1 MRRSKNKLV
10 RGDYFVVPKLRR
22 AEAEFRLRGDKSI
35 SHRLLFFSALCDKR
49 ETTLIENISSA
60 DDVRRT
66 AECLEN
72 LGVEMK
78 YGMVGKGKKLEGDFS
93 VLVKGHGLHFDMPA
107 SCIFAGNSG
116 TTARIISTILAFQRF
131 PSILDGD
138 SSLRKRPM
146 KRITSPLRQLGLKI
160 WGRED
165 AGKLPLLFH
174 GKNGNRSAEDVP
186 QRNEGGMRFYLDVP
200 SAQVK
205 TALLLANLWSDLP
218 VYVKEPG
225 VSRDHT
231 ERILPF
237 FSVDVLRDEDGFMWI
252 EGVPRSPGKVRVPGD
267 ISSASFLSAVG
278 LLASGGRV
286 IIRDVLLNPTR
297 LGFFDVLSDMGAKIK
312 FEVRGKELGEEY
324 GDILVENSSLR
335 AVEVS
340 GDIIPKVI
348 DEIPILSVCA
358 LFSAGVFS
366 VRGAKEL
373 RVKETDRIKAMVEN
387 VRALGIDIEEYEDG
401 FSFEGI
407 GEKAGDYLSGDYLI
421 KTYGDHRIAMSFF
434 VLGTLIKGNIY
445 LDDVSCISVSYPEF
459 FDDMKKLT
467 L

>member
-1 MRRSKNKLV
+1 MRK
-10 RGDYFVVPKLRR
+10 DYFPVPKLKR
-22 AEAEFRLRGDKSI
+22 AEAGFRLRGDKSI
-35 SHRLLFFSALCDKR
+35 SHRLLFFSALCS
-49 ETTLIENISSA
+49 EGEETLIENISSA
-60 DDVRRT
+60 DDVCRT
-66 AECLEN
+66 LECLEL
-72 LGVEMK
+72 LGVEVK
-78 YGMVGKGKKLEGDFS
+78 YKAERRSPL
-93 VLVKGHGLHFDMPA
+93 LVKGHGLYFDMPT
-107 SCIFAGNSG
+107 SRVFAGNSG
-116 TTARIISTILAFQRF
+116 TTARIISTILAFQKF

-165 AGKLPLLFH
+165 AGKLPLLF
-174 GKNGNRSAEDVP
+174 NGRDSTAEDKS
-186 QRNEGGMRFYLDVP
+186 QRRGGEVRFLLDVP

-205 TALLLANLWSDLP
+205 TALLLANLWSDFP

-225 VSRDHT
+225 ASRDHT

-237 FSVDVLRDEDGFMWI
+237 FSVDILHDEEGFMWI
-252 EGVPRSPGKVRVPGD
+252 KGVPRSPGKTKVPGD
-267 ISSASFLSAVG
+267 ISSASFISALGV
-278 LLASGGRV
+278 LASGGRV

-335 AVEVS
+335 AVGVR

-358 LFSAGVFS
+358 LFSDGVFS

-373 RVKETDRIKAMVEN
+373 RVKETDRIKAIVEN
-387 VRALGIDIEEYEDG
+387 MRTLGVEVEEYEDG
-401 FSFEGI
+401 FSFEGM
-407 GEKAGDYLSGDYLI
+407 GEKAANFLSGDYLI

-434 VLGTLIKGNIY
+434 VLGTLIKGNIH
-445 LDDVSCISVSYPEF
+445 LDDISCISVSYPEF
-459 FDDMKKLT
+459 FDDMRKLT
-467 L
+467 EG

>member
-1 MRRSKNKLV
+1 MGKN
-10 RGDYFVVPKLRR
+10 YFAVPKLKQ
-22 AEAEFRLRGDKSI
+22 AKAEFCLRGDKSI
-35 SHRLLFFSALCDKR
+35 SHRLLFFSALCS
-49 ETTLIENISSA
+49 EGEETLIENISSA

-66 AECLEN
+66 LRCLEL
-72 LGVEMK
+72 LGVDVEYK
-78 YGMVGKGKKLEGDFS
+78 AEGKSSL
-93 VLVKGHGLHFDMPA
+93 LVKGHGLYFDMPT
-107 SCIFAGNSG
+107 SRVFAGNSG
-116 TTARIISTILAFQRF
+116 TTARIISTILAFQKF

-165 AGKLPLLFH
+165 AGKLPLLF
-174 GKNGNRSAEDVP
+174 NGEVKDSTAKDKSQKKEKVDV
-186 QRNEGGMRFYLDVP
+186 RFLLDVP

-205 TALLLANLWSDLP
+205 TALLLANLWTDFP

-225 VSRDHT
+225 ASRDHT
-231 ERILPF
+231 ERMLPF
-237 FSVDVLRDEDGFMWI
+237 FSVDVLQDEEGFIWI
-252 EGVPRSPGKVRVPGD
+252 KGIPRSPGKTKVPGD

-278 LLASGGRV
+278 VLARGGSV
-286 IIRDVLLNPTR
+286 IIKDVLLNPTR

-312 FEVRGKELGEEY
+312 FELRGKELGEEY

-335 AVEVS
+335 AVEVR

-358 LFSAGVFS
+358 LFSDGVFS
-366 VRGAKEL
+366 VRDAKEL
-373 RVKETDRIKAMVEN
+373 RVKETDRIKAIVEN
-387 VRALGIDIEEYEDG
+387 IRILGVEVEEYEDG
-401 FSFEGI
+401 FSFEGM
-407 GEKAGDYLSGDYLI
+407 GEKATHSLSGDYLI

-445 LDDVSCISVSYPEF
+445 LDDISCISVSYPEF
-459 FDDMKKLT
+459 FDDMRKLIG
-467 L
+467 